1 MITDLI
7 PLLTQQQQQQQQ
19 GIMFKEDTQFI
30 VHAADK
36 PCPQDNQQEEEEEE
50 EEETYPTEHLEELLD
65 EFPWGNRAKRLLHCI
80 LQQLDS
86 VPEDYAIIDL
96 LKFCCTP
103 ENKFDKSDGSHRRK
117 IIATLKKFKA
127 GGMNI
132 PQAFLT
138 RACVKKMF

>member
-19 GIMFKEDTQFI
+19 GFMFKEDTQFI

-36 PCPQDNQQEEEEEE
+36 PCPQDNQQEEEEED
-50 EEETYPTEHLEELLD
+50 EETFPTEHLEELLD